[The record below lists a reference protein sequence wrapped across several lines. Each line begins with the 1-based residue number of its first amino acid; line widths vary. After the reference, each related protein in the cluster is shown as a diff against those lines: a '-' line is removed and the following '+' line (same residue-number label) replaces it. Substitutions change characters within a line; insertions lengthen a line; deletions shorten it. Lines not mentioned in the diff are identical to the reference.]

1 MEITL
6 RIECPALTE
15 LNALMREALALAIAS
30 SASDGAQVKPAPSAS
45 KALPTAASEINAMTA
60 QTAAELGARTEQPAP
75 RAKEPARTAED
86 NDGAATASEAKTEGE
101 SSAASSEAAPAVRA
115 ASDAQAGFA
124 PKTAKA
130 VPTETPAP
138 SAAAKAPETAEDND
152 GAAPR
157 VGTIAPEDQPDSGA
171 DPEPRFKTLDELKA
185 YCMPMLSG
193 LTFEAPMTG
202 AKFVADLCKQFGVAS
217 FPKLAPKDFDAYADA
232 FTTAVKMHAQG

>member
-30 SASDGAQVKPAPSAS
+30 SASDGAQVKPAPAAS
-45 KALPTAASEINAMTA
+45 KALPTAASEINAMIA
-60 QTAAELGARTEQPAP
+60 QTAAELAARAEQPAP

-115 ASDAQAGFA
+115 ASDAQAGSA
-124 PKTAKA
+124 PKTAKT

-152 GAAPR
+152 GAADKPMTKAEFIR
-157 VGTIAPEDQPDSGA
+157 AINEA
-171 DPEPRFKTLDELKA
+171 LKA
-185 YCMPMLSG
+185 HG
-193 LTFEAPMTG
+193 LDSQPEIRAAVG
-202 AKFVADLCKQFGVAS
+202 ARCNAKFGVSGPSKISPSDFRAYLECL
-217 FPKLAPKDFDAYADA
+217 KGVLAESEDR
-232 FTTAVKMHAQG
+232 THA

>member
-15 LNALMREALALAIAS
+15 LNSILRDVIGVAA
-30 SASDGAQVKPAPSAS
+30 GG
-45 KALPTAASEINAMTA
+45 ALPGMDAPAQALEQAARSGMKTMDFSSTAPKAAAPETAAA
-60 QTAAELGARTEQPAP
+60 
-75 RAKEPARTAED
+75 D
-86 NDGAATASEAKTEGE
+86 NDGAAIEVEKAPAGE
-101 SSAASSEAAPAVRA
+101 HPAPSPAAAPAAPTVEPA
-115 ASDAQAGFA
+115 A
-124 PKTAKA
+124 
-130 VPTETPAP
+130 
-138 SAAAKAPETAEDND
+138 ND
-152 GAAPR
+152 VAAPR

-171 DPEPRFKTLDELKA
+171 DPEPRFKTLDELKD
-185 YCMPMLSG
+185 YCMPMLRG

>member
-6 RIECPALTE
+6 RIDCPALTE
-15 LNALMREALALAIAS
+15 LNALMREALALAIAPG
-30 SASDGAQVKPAPSAS
+30 ASDGAQVKPAPAAS
-45 KALPTAASEINAMTA
+45 KALPATASELKAMA
-60 QTAAELGARTEQPAP
+60 EQPAP
-75 RAKEPARTAED
+75 RAEELARTAED
-86 NDGAATASEAKTEGE
+86 NDGAATEAEKASAGE
-101 SSAASSEAAPAVRA
+101 PSAASSAAAPAAPA
-115 ASDAQAGFA
+115 AFDAQAGSA
-124 PKTAKA
+124 PKTAKTA
-130 VPTETPAP
+130 PTETPAA
-138 SAAAKAPETAEDND
+138 SEAAKATETAEDND

-202 AKFVADLCKQFGVAS
+202 AKFVADLCKPFGVAS

-232 FTTAVKMHAQG
+232 FTTAVKLHAQG